1 MESGMHGISSLDPRI
16 AATEKFIQEKK
27 IPPDQVENFLL
38 SMGADPRLASLVFKY
53 RKVTEAAK
61 NAQQGPPPTASV
73 NQKISDQYRQ
83 MQQGLAAM
91 PAPAIA
97 NAPMQGGITGQPMPQ
112 MAGGGIIAFAKGSP
126 GVFLRNPIKTAAGTA
141 AGVAAA
147 GYGVRKLLKSDGQP
161 LDGATVEEESE
172 GPTDEDIKLLAGMD
186 EAKQPAA
193 ADMGLLQPPAFKRPD
208 FTQYNAAISDAE
220 KRMPKDRQAAYTE
233 EMDRE
238 KDLGETAAIA
248 ARAKTLEGQ
257 KAKATTSPE
266 EKFWKAVAQGGFAA
280 SAKGA
285 RNLWETLSVGGVE
298 GMKAYEG
305 MKQQEAS
312 TLEKIADKQ
321 LQLNS
326 MTAAVKRGAM
336 DRGDKRFDA
345 ARTELQ
351 NLRLQQES
359 QKIAITNAENTA
371 AAANW
376 REIYSEGGA
385 NQRAITMAGKSANR
399 QKLEEQYFADIAA
412 ANKTTDPKL
421 KAAYKR
427 RAESILAAKAKLE
440 RTESGYQGTVLRNQ
454 LPDVTGGDGFG
465 GMRLE

>member
-1 MESGMHGISSLDPRI
+1 MHGISSLDPRI

-126 GVFLRNPIKTAAGTA
+126 GVFRRNPIKTAT
-141 AGVAAA
+141 GVAAA
-147 GYGVRKLLKSDGQP
+147 GYGASKLFGSDGQP

-172 GPTDEDIKLLAGMD
+172 GLTDEDIKLLAGMD
-186 EAKQPAA
+186 ENKQPAA
-193 ADMGLLQPPAFKRPD
+193 ADMGLPNPPAFKQPD

-220 KRMPKDRQAAYTE
+220 KRMPKDRQTAYDE
-233 EMDRE
+233 EMNRE

-248 ARAKTLEGQ
+248 ARAKTLEEQ

-266 EKFWKAVAQGGFAA
+266 KKFWTAFAQAGFAA

-305 MKQQEAS
+305 MKQQEAN

-336 DRGDKRFDA
+336 DRADKHYDA
-345 ARTELQ
+345 ARSELQ
-351 NLRLQQES
+351 ALRLQKEAQE
-359 QKIAITNAENTA
+359 IALTKAENTE

-376 REIYSEGGA
+376 RTIYSDKS
-385 NQRAITMAGKSANR
+385 AIARTTIAAGKGANR
-399 QKLEEQYFADIAA
+399 QRLEEQYFAAIDK
-412 ANKTTDPKL
+412 ANKTTDPKV
-421 KAAYKR
+421 KAAYKHLSD
-427 RAESILAAKAKLE
+427 SILAAKRKLE
-440 RTESGYQGTVLRNQ
+440 RTESGFQAAELRNQ
-454 LPDVTGGDGFG
+454 SPGVMGGDGFG
-465 GMRLE
+465 NLSLD